1 MTASPHLDSTQ
12 ALDRQRER
20 MLDRELVTEIAS
32 GDASALKRAYDAYA
46 SFVNG
51 VALGILKDRDLA
63 ADITQEVFVRLWNRH
78 DRYDSTRG
86 SLKSFLQMDAHG
98 RSIDLLRSRRAADAR
113 ELRDEQL
120 RASEHTA
127 GTEEQAMAAM
137 TANEVRAV
145 LMSLPEEQRTPIAM
159 AYFDGYSYRDVADQL
174 GVPEGTV
181 KSRIRAGMKRLQ
193 LALGTE
199 AT

>member
-12 ALDRQRER
+12 GLDRQRER

-137 TANEVRAV
+137 TANEVRAA

>member
-1 MTASPHLDSTQ
+1 MTASPHLDSAQ

-137 TANEVRAV
+137 TANEVRAA